1 MQYKD
6 FRGEVS
12 LSRLGM
18 GTMRLPREGNQPG
31 APIDFA
37 KSETIIDKAMASGIN
52 YYDTAY
58 VYSGSE
64 EVLGRALAKY
74 PRDSYYLA
82 DKFNILAE
90 PDYKAQFTEE
100 LRRLG
105 TDRIDFYL
113 LHELRDNF
121 LDQILTR
128 ECLGY
133 FEELKRKGTIRYL
146 GFSYHGSPVQFP
158 RVLAAYD
165 WDFVQIQLNYFDW
178 QFGDARALYEA
189 LEQTDIPVMVMEPV
203 RGGRLAEMPPAL
215 EKRLKDVEPD
225 RSIASWAMRWLM
237 DTEKLAVVLSG
248 MNTLEQ
254 MEDNLAVFS
263 EYSPLTAEE
272 KALVEEVCAE
282 YRPLI
287 SVACTGC
294 RYCCEEC
301 PKQINIPR
309 VLNIYNDIKLDRA
322 WRIDFLKMLDE
333 GRRPEDCLG
342 CGLCKKHC
350 PQGIDVPAY
359 MKELV
364 ELEKQ

>member
-146 GFSYHGSPVQFP
+146 GFFLPRFP
-158 RVLAAYD
+158 GTVS
-165 WDFVQIQLNYFDW
+165 
-178 QFGDARALYEA
+178 
-189 LEQTDIPVMVMEPV
+189 T
-203 RGGRLAEMPPAL
+203 
-215 EKRLKDVEPD
+215 
-225 RSIASWAMRWLM
+225 
-237 DTEKLAVVLSG
+237 
-248 MNTLEQ
+248 
-254 MEDNLAVFS
+254 
-263 EYSPLTAEE
+263 
-272 KALVEEVCAE
+272 
-282 YRPLI
+282 RP
-287 SVACTGC
+287 GC
-294 RYCCEEC
+294 
-301 PKQINIPR
+301 
-309 VLNIYNDIKLDRA
+309 L
-322 WRIDFLKMLDE
+322 
-333 GRRPEDCLG
+333 
-342 CGLCKKHC
+342 
-350 PQGIDVPAY
+350 
-359 MKELV
+359 
-364 ELEKQ
+364 

>member
-18 GTMRLPREGNQPG
+18 GTMRFPREGNQPG
-31 APIDFA
+31 APIDFE
-37 KSETIIDKAMASGIN
+37 KSEAIIDKAMASGIN

-90 PDYKAQFTEE
+90 PDYKVQFTEE

-146 GFSYHGSPVQFP
+146 GFSY
-158 RVLAAYD
+158 
-165 WDFVQIQLNYFDW
+165 QI
-178 QFGDARALYEA
+178 GRAH
-189 LEQTDIPVMVMEPV
+189 V
-203 RGGRLAEMPPAL
+203 
-215 EKRLKDVEPD
+215 
-225 RSIASWAMRWLM
+225 
-237 DTEKLAVVLSG
+237 
-248 MNTLEQ
+248 
-254 MEDNLAVFS
+254 
-263 EYSPLTAEE
+263 
-272 KALVEEVCAE
+272 
-282 YRPLI
+282 
-287 SVACTGC
+287 
-294 RYCCEEC
+294 
-301 PKQINIPR
+301 
-309 VLNIYNDIKLDRA
+309 
-322 WRIDFLKMLDE
+322 
-333 GRRPEDCLG
+333 
-342 CGLCKKHC
+342 
-350 PQGIDVPAY
+350 
-359 MKELV
+359 
-364 ELEKQ
+364 